1 MARIC
6 VLATLLF
13 IFDIIIVWTND
24 LRCHFCKRHQIS
36 NCTTAFRKGRR
47 RTPISQNQSKYVL
60 QASGPFFASP
70 SFRISIRQS
79 FVAVRHSAFTPSYCS
94 ISSECA
100 LNRSNISL
108 SLEKYISAPIF
119 FFCVFIVKEMWYIEL
134 PTLRRYEPWTLLPQN
149 MNL

>member
-1 MARIC
+1 MPLFYSSSTSSSYERTTSGVISVNGTKSRIAPQHSGKAEG
-6 VLATLLF
+6 VHQYHK
-13 IFDIIIVWTND
+13 TN
-24 LRCHFCKRHQIS
+24 
-36 NCTTAFRKGRR
+36 
-47 RTPISQNQSKYVL
+47 QNMYSKHRGL
-60 QASGPFFASP
+60 FFASP

-79 FVAVRHSAFTPSYCS
+79 FVAVRHSAFTPSSCS

-134 PTLRRYEPWTLLPQN
+134 PTLRRYEP
-149 MNL
+149 